1 MNKLH
6 HSKLT
11 GKIIGVY
18 YDVYNG
24 LGQGY
29 PEYIYE
35 QAMMRTLKRL
45 AIPCVRQDEYEIY
58 YKDWLVGVQRL
69 DIFVTGEVVV
79 ELKVRPELSPI
90 NVVQTVSYL
99 KTVGKEIGLL
109 FNFGGAEPE
118 FKRVIHTLKEQ
129 PSSPAD
135 QQDVR
140 SNLLYPEL
148 SYEVIGSLFAVHHAL
163 GPGFVKRIYANACYR
178 EMQSR
183 GLDVRPLKQMTVYYQ
198 GEILGTIK
206 LAHFL
211 VEGCLM
217 VFPAAIGDLGNMK
230 PQNLRHWMASQQ
242 ISLGILANFN
252 DAQLKPVFMKETDH
266 TGVKNR

>member
-1 MNKLH
+1 MDKLH
-6 HSKLT
+6 HSELT
-11 GKIIGVY
+11 GKIIGAY

-35 QAMMRTLKRL
+35 QAMMRTLERS
-45 AIPCVRQDEYEIY
+45 AIPCARQDEYEIY
-58 YKDWLVGVQRL
+58 YKEWLAGVQRL
-69 DIFVTGEVVV
+69 DIFVAGEVVV
-79 ELKVRPELSPI
+79 GLKVRPELSPI

-99 KTVGKEIGLL
+99 KTVGKEVGLL
-109 FNFGGAEPE
+109 FNFGGSEPE
-118 FKRVIHTLKEQ
+118 FKRVIHTFKEQ
-129 PSSPAD
+129 PSLSAV
-135 QQDVR
+135 QQEVKP
-140 SNLLYPEL
+140 NLLFPEL
-148 SYEVIGSLFAVHHAL
+148 SYEVIGSLFAVHHVL
-163 GPGFVKRIYANACYR
+163 GPGFVYRIYANACYR

-198 GEILGTIK
+198 GEILGTVK
-206 LAHFL
+206 LDHLL

-217 VFPAAIGDLGNMK
+217 VFPVAISDLGNMK

-252 DAQLKPVFMKETDH
+252 DTQLKPVFMKET
-266 TGVKNR
+266 GSYCS